1 MIIKTILGKKMLCLA
16 IGTAVVAPP
25 VIVHKIDRHVA
36 KVEKRV
42 AVRQAVA
49 KVRRERPAFHAKRE
63 AIVAT
68 DFHAPPVIAEAAA
81 TCVSSGGPSGGGF
94 AGGGGGSGGFIGIGG
109 GAIGIGNTPAPGG
122 VITPPIPEPSGWT
135 MMILGIGTIGGN
147 MRRARTSKRKA
158 GGTIQAD
165 REFAAG
171 WIVIGQ
177 PNAIKIRAGEWDD
190 HPAVVAA
197 TAHRMKGPGRE

>member
-36 KVEKRV
+36 KVERRV

-68 DFHAPPVIAEAAA
+68 GFHAPPVIAEAAA
-81 TCVSSGGPSGGGF
+81 TCVPYTPPTGGGF

-109 GAIGIGNTPAPGG
+109 GSIGIGNTPAPGG
-122 VITPPIPEPSGWT
+122 ITPAIPEPSSYV
-135 MMILGIGTIGGN
+135 MMILGVAAVGGGIRAN
-147 MRRARTSKRKA
+147 RRTKRKP
-158 GGTIQAD
+158 IEDD

-171 WIVIGQ
+171 WIIVNQ
-177 PNAIKIRAGEWDD
+177 DDAAKVRAGSWDH

>member
-25 VIVHKIDRHVA
+25 VIVHKVDRHVA
-36 KVEKRV
+36 KVERRA

-49 KVRRERPAFHAKRE
+49 KDRRERPAFHAKRE

-81 TCVSSGGPSGGGF
+81 TCVPYGGPSGGGF
-94 AGGGGGSGGFIGIGG
+94 AGGGGSSGGFIGIGG
-109 GAIGIGNTPAPGG
+109 GSIGIGNTPAPGG
-122 VITPPIPEPSGWT
+122 ITPAIPEPSSYV
-135 MMILGIGTIGGN
+135 MMILGVAAVGGGIRVN
-147 MRRARTSKRKA
+147 RRTKRKP
-158 GGTIQAD
+158 IEDD

-171 WIVIGQ
+171 WIILH
-177 PNAIKIRAGEWDD
+177 PNDAAKVRAGEWDD